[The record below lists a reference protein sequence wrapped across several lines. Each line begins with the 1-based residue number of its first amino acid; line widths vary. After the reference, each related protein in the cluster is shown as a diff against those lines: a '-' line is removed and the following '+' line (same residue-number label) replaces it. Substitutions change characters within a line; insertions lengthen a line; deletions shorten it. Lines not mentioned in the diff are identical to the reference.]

1 MIAVQSLYAQR
12 PITRIAVAA
21 SHRPRARQGH
31 TNPFS
36 PLLQGSGEV
45 TWVLED
51 WAGSGPGEIASVTR
65 GQQVELLDPPPSF
78 PHARDPTEWAYVRL
92 SHAHDQEGLVPVA
105 LLRQPPRH
113 TRADLDL
120 SGLYGRLLG
129 FGLWGRP
136 GSGFG
141 GARGGSFGGW
151 VLAGFVFL
159 LHHHHYQCQYFYC
172 CYCYCD
178 CDGNDYAYDD

>member
-1 MIAVQSLYAQR
+1 M
-12 PITRIAVAA
+12 
-21 SHRPRARQGH
+21 
-31 TNPFS
+31 
-36 PLLQGSGEV
+36 
-45 TWVLED
+45 LED

-129 FGLWGRP
+129 FGVWGRP

-141 GARGGSFGGW
+141 GALLGGSLGFG
-151 VLAGFVFL
+151 F
-159 LHHHHYQCQYFYC
+159 
-172 CYCYCD
+172 
-178 CDGNDYAYDD
+178 